1 LRAQNKKERICLRTQ
16 KLNAAVIGQLQKI
29 IPAERLLFEAPM
41 SAHTTFRIGGPA
53 ECMIL
58 PMTIDEIQ
66 AVCTVAKAAD
76 LPLFVLGGGSNLLVR
91 DNGIAG
97 IVLKLSPDCFGR
109 IEKTTIGLRAYA
121 GAMLKDVCAFAAA
134 HSLTG
139 IEFACG
145 IPGSIGGAVY
155 MNAGAYN
162 GEMSGCV
169 KSVTVLLPN
178 GTITDIQNTAANFSY
193 RSSVFQ
199 TNGAVVL
206 LVELQLAAAD
216 QATVA
221 STMRDLTAQR
231 DSKQPLDIPSAGS
244 TFKRPPGKFVGPML
258 EQAGL
263 KGFSLGGAQVS
274 EKHAG
279 FVVNAGGATACDVL
293 DLITHVQKII
303 KARFDVDLFPEVKVV
318 GE

>member
-1 LRAQNKKERICLRTQ
+1 MRTR
-16 KLNAAVIGQLQKI
+16 KLNAAVIHQLKKI
-29 IPAERLLFEAPM
+29 IPAERVLFEEPL

-53 ECMIL
+53 ECMIM

-66 AVCTVAKAAD
+66 AVCAVAKAAE
-76 LPLFVLGGGSNLLVR
+76 LPLFVLGGGSNVLVR
-91 DNGIAG
+91 DNGITG

-109 IEKTTIGLRAYA
+109 IEKTAIGLRAQA

-134 HSLTG
+134 HSLSG

-169 KSVTVLLPN
+169 KSVEILLPD
-178 GTITDIQNTAANFSY
+178 GTVADIQGSAAAFSY

-206 LVELQLAAAD
+206 SVELQLTAAD
-216 QATVA
+216 QALIVN
-221 STMRDLTAQR
+221 TMHDLTIQR
-231 DSKQPLDIPSAGS
+231 DSKQPLDMPSAGS

-263 KGFSLGGAQVS
+263 KGFCLGGAQVS

-279 FVVNAGGATACDVL
+279 FVVNAGGATASDVL
-293 DLITHVQKII
+293 DLIAHVQKTI
-303 KARFDVDLFPEVKVV
+303 KTRFDVDLFPEVKVV